1 MIQNIKDTKN
11 ITFAKSHDEPSSLFA
26 IPNLYDDFVREKKGC
41 SLEIPKKGKQLKNL
55 KEQLPQPGSKQAT
68 VQQEL
73 QLIKTYFADL
83 SIKLK
88 KK

>member
-1 MIQNIKDTKN
+1 MAQSLKDTKN
-11 ITFAKSHDEPSSLFA
+11 IAFAKANSEPSSLFA
-26 IPNLYDDFVREKKGC
+26 IPNLYDDFVREKKIC
-41 SLEIPKKGKQLKNL
+41 SLEIPKKEKQLKNL
-55 KEQLPQPGSKQAT
+55 KAQLLQPGSQEAT